1 MEVGRSPVWKYEG
14 VNFTYANIS
23 SLNMGF
29 PMIRAG
35 VIVGIIISREST
47 GLILRYALPMAL
59 MSFMATVMFWA
70 DLNER
75 TYDTIT
81 ILLALAAFSVVV
93 YDNIPQVGYLTIFD
107 YYVAILFY
115 LISVCVL
122 IHIFTAQARSSEA
135 KLLKWPLRQVYV
147 KLSDYVGRCVFTP
160 FVILLYLTM
169 FRRFTSADGSFEI
182 AMTVILLP
190 TYAYTVIYLE
200 TQSLQ
205 RCYRG
210 VIHQIDKKVG
220 DEQLLSALECLAI
233 NAFYYRRLS
242 LDMNTHRTKLRNGQG
257 QGQGQGTVEVDI
269 SYSNPMVH

>member
-1 MEVGRSPVWKYEG
+1 
-14 VNFTYANIS
+14 
-23 SLNMGF
+23 
-29 PMIRAG
+29 
-35 VIVGIIISREST
+35 
-47 GLILRYALPMAL
+47 
-59 MSFMATVMFWA
+59 MFWA
-70 DLNER
+70 DLHER

-122 IHIFTAQARSSEA
+122 IHIFTAQARSSDA

-147 KLSDYVGRCVFTP
+147 KLSDYVGRCIFTP

-169 FRRFTSADGSFEI
+169 FRRFTSADGSIEI
-182 AMTVILLP
+182 AMTVLMIP
-190 TYAYTVIYLE
+190 TFAYTVIYLE

-210 VIHQIDKKVG
+210 VIDQIDKKVV

-242 LDMNTHRTKLRNGQG
+242 LDMSTHRARLRNGQG
-257 QGQGQGTVEVDI
+257 QAQGTVEVDI